1 MLQLKNVTKQYGKVV
16 ALENINLTIRPEEFV
31 CIIGPT
37 GAGKSTLLHVLIG
50 AEKADQGEVTI
61 DGVDLTKLD
70 HHELANYR
78 QKIGILF
85 QDHKLLPK
93 KTVFENVALPLEMTK
108 NHDAYIHARVLE
120 VLYLVGMKDKETCFP
135 HELSGGEK
143 QKVAL
148 ARAMVAHPS
157 LLIADEPTGNLDPA
171 ATEEM
176 LKLFLKINKNG
187 TTVIMVT
194 HNENI
199 VDSLGKRVIAMK
211 NSQIVS
217 DEMAGKYKR

>member
-16 ALENINLTIRPEEFV
+16 ALENVNLTIRPEEFV

-157 LLIADEPTGNLDPA
+157 LLIADEPTGNLDPVS
-171 ATEEM
+171 TDEM

-194 HNENI
+194 HNEGI